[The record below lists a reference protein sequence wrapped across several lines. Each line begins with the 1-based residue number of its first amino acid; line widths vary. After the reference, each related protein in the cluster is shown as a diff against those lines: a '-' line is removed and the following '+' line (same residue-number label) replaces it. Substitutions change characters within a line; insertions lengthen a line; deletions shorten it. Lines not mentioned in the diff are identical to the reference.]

1 VSGHVD
7 ARSGGSDAL
16 PVPLVVR
23 ALALAVLVLI
33 PVRILGQGFLPTDDA
48 LRHAGKAVSGKS
60 WDQIL
65 VLRPDITVDSH
76 PGWHALL
83 GGLHRVAGMDAHA
96 LVLFS
101 VIVLFV
107 AATLAPA
114 ILLRRPE
121 AWLLSLLVLA
131 VADRAVLSRL
141 VMGRPFLFTAGVLAV
156 VLLRWPDFALPRSR
170 RGILVVTTVLIA
182 AATWI
187 HASWYLF
194 ALPLLAF
201 ALAREWRAA
210 RRFAL
215 CLLAGVAIGAALT
228 GQPLAFLLQ
237 TLVHPLLSLGGSDP
251 QRTLAIE
258 FQPAGGSPVLVLFL
272 LGALALRALRGA
284 WRTSAVDNP
293 VFLLAVAGWILGF
306 ASIRFWADWGVPAA
320 MVWLALELQDFLDSS
335 TGARTSRRLAIAATA
350 GAACFLAVTSDGASR
365 WSRADPTYWPV
376 VVPEAAPY
384 LPEPGGILYS
394 DEMRVFYELFYRQP
408 KAPWR
413 YQVGYE
419 PGLMPP
425 DDLKVY
431 RQLLIARTTQAF
443 APWVEKMR
451 PQDRLI
457 IRSVGERP
465 PAIEGLEWHR
475 LGGDFWS
482 GQKRP

>member
-1 VSGHVD
+1 MP
-7 ARSGGSDAL
+7 R
-16 PVPLVVR
+16 VVR
-23 ALALAVLVLI
+23 ALVLAVLVLV
-33 PVRILGQGFLPTDDA
+33 PVRIVGLGFLPTDDA

-76 PGWHALL
+76 PGWHAVL
-83 GGLHRVAGMDAHA
+83 GGLHRATGMDAHG

-101 VIVLFV
+101 VIALFV

-121 AWLLSLLVLA
+121 AWLTSLLVLA

-141 VMGRPFLFTAGVLAV
+141 VMGRPFLFTVGVLAV
-156 VLLRWPDFALPRSR
+156 VLLGWPGLAAPRGR
-170 RGILVVTTVLIA
+170 RGVLVVTTVLIA

-194 ALPLLAF
+194 VLPLLAF
-201 ALAREWRAA
+201 VLAREWLAA

-215 CLLAGVAIGAALT
+215 CLVVGVAIGAALT
-228 GQPLAFLLQ
+228 GQPLAFLRQ

-293 VFLLAVAGWILGF
+293 VFLLAVLGWILGL

-320 MVWLALELQDFLDSS
+320 MVWLALELQEFLESS
-335 TGARTSRRLAIAATA
+335 VVEGGARRLAIAATA
-350 GAACFLAVTSDGASR
+350 GLACFLAITSDGASR
-365 WSRADPTYWPV
+365 WSQRDPTFWPV
-376 VVPEAAPY
+376 AAPEAAPY

-394 DEMRVFYELFYRQP
+394 DAMRVFFELFYRQP
-408 KAPWR
+408 KTPWR
-413 YQVGYE
+413 YEVGYE

-425 DDLKVY
+425 EDLKVY
-431 RQLLIARTTQAF
+431 RQILVARTTQAF
-443 APWVEKMR
+443 APWVAKMR
-451 PQDRLI
+451 PADRLI

-475 LGGDFWS
+475 IGGDFWS
-482 GQKRP
+482 GRKRP

>member
-1 VSGHVD
+1 
-7 ARSGGSDAL
+7 
-16 PVPLVVR
+16 VR
-23 ALALAVLVLI
+23 AIALAVLVLV
-33 PVRILGQGFLPTDDA
+33 PFRIVGLGYLPTDDA
-48 LRHAGKAVSGKS
+48 LRHAAKAVSGKS
-60 WDQIL
+60 WGEIL

-76 PGWHALL
+76 PGWHAVLE
-83 GGLHRVAGMDAHA
+83 GLHRAAGMDAHA

-101 VIVLFV
+101 VIALFA
-107 AATLAPA
+107 AATLVPA
-114 ILLRRPE
+114 VLLRRPE

-141 VMGRPFLFTAGVLAV
+141 VMGRPFLFTVGVLAA
-156 VLLRWPDFALPRSR
+156 LLLGWPGLAVPRAR
-170 RGILVVTTVLIA
+170 RGVLAATAVLVA

-194 ALPLLAF
+194 ALPLLAL

-228 GQPLAFLLQ
+228 GHPLAFLRQ
-237 TLVHPLLSLGGSDP
+237 TLVHPVLSLGGPDP

-272 LGALALRALRGA
+272 LAALALRALRGA
-284 WRTSAVDNP
+284 WRSSAVDNP

-320 MVWLALELQDFLDSS
+320 MVWLALELQELLEAS
-335 TGARTSRRLAIAATA
+335 TGDGGARRLVIAAAA
-350 GAACFLAVTSDGASR
+350 GLACFLAIASDGASR
-365 WSRADPTYWPV
+365 WSRLDPTFWPV
-376 VVPEAAPY
+376 VAPEAAPF
-384 LPEPGGILYS
+384 LPDPGGILYS

-419 PGLMPP
+419 PGLMPAE
-425 DDLKVY
+425 DLRVY
-431 RQLLIARTTQAF
+431 RQILVARTTQAF
-443 APWVEKMR
+443 APWVAKMR
-451 PQDRLI
+451 PPDRLV

-465 PAIEGLEWHR
+465 PAIGGLEWHR
-475 LGGDFWS
+475 MGGDFWS
-482 GQKRP
+482 GRKLP

>member
-1 VSGHVD
+1 
-7 ARSGGSDAL
+7 
-16 PVPLVVR
+16 VPLVVR
-23 ALALAVLVLI
+23 ALVLAVLVLV
-33 PVRILGQGFLPTDDA
+33 PVRIVGHGFLPTDDA

-76 PGWHALL
+76 PGWHAVL
-83 GGLHRVAGMDAHA
+83 GGLHRATGMDAHA
-96 LVLFS
+96 LVVFS
-101 VIVLFV
+101 VIALFG

-114 ILLRRPE
+114 VLLRLPE

-141 VMGRPFLFTAGVLAV
+141 VMGRPFLFTVGVLAV
-156 VLLRWPDFALPRSR
+156 VLLTWPGLGLPRAR
-170 RGILVVTTVLIA
+170 RGVLVATTVLIA

-194 ALPLLAF
+194 VLPLLALV
-201 ALAREWRAA
+201 LAREWRAA

-215 CLLAGVAIGAALT
+215 CLLVGVAIGAALT
-228 GQPLAFLLQ
+228 GQPLAFLRQ

-272 LGALALRALRGA
+272 LAALALRALRGA

-293 VFLLAVAGWILGF
+293 VLLLAAVGWILGF

-320 MVWLALELQDFLDSS
+320 MVWLALELQECLEASI
-335 TGARTSRRLAIAATA
+335 GERGSRRLAIAATA
-350 GAACFLAVTSDGASR
+350 GLACFLAIASDASSR
-365 WSRADPTYWPV
+365 WSRLDSTFWPV
-376 VVPEAAPY
+376 VAPEAAPY

-425 DDLKVY
+425 EDLKVY
-431 RQLLIARTTQAF
+431 RQILTARTPQAF
-443 APWVEKMR
+443 APWVAKMR
-451 PQDRLI
+451 PEDRLI
-457 IRSVGERP
+457 IRSVGERA

-482 GQKRP
+482 GRKRP